1 MGDRAH
7 AGGGQ
12 TMTVAEAAVPMS
24 VCERQT
30 KRILVGF
37 RREGMSVP
45 ELSRNP
51 VIISEWGPS
60 HTLCTMVVVSL
71 RGRPCPVQPEELRL
85 NPNAAPS
92 VPEAEAVDLG
102 GPL

>member
-1 MGDRAH
+1 VLTQVVS
-7 AGGGQ
+7 Q

-37 RREGMSVP
+37 RREGVSVP

-51 VIISEWGPS
+51 VIIS
-60 HTLCTMVVVSL
+60 
-71 RGRPCPVQPEELRL
+71 
-85 NPNAAPS
+85 
-92 VPEAEAVDLG
+92 
-102 GPL
+102 

>member
-1 MGDRAH
+1 MNPQEQQRVIVLTQVVS
-7 AGGGQ
+7 Q

-37 RREGMSVP
+37 RREGVSVP

-51 VIISEWGPS
+51 VIIS
-60 HTLCTMVVVSL
+60 
-71 RGRPCPVQPEELRL
+71 
-85 NPNAAPS
+85 
-92 VPEAEAVDLG
+92 
-102 GPL
+102 

>member
-1 MGDRAH
+1 MVVSGPGNTITQIRKTSHH
-7 AGGGQ
+7 AASKFFA
-12 TMTVAEAAVPMS
+12 M
-24 VCERQT
+24 
-30 KRILVGF
+30 
-37 RREGMSVP
+37 GMSVP